1 MQTRPEPRHIVTY
14 HSPDG
19 EWQDEYATQ
28 PPMIGYGI
36 ELPTDSRRFR
46 IVDVW
51 IIHEKHGILGY
62 GVHAFLEP
70 VTYED
75 DTPANLHPEYYRP

>member
-1 MQTRPEPRHIVTY
+1 MIRSEPRYVVNYIA
-14 HSPDG
+14 PDG

-36 ELPTDSRRFR
+36 ELPTTARRYR

-51 IIHEKHGILGY
+51 IIHQKHGRIEY

-70 VTYED
+70 IGD
-75 DTPANLHPEYYRP
+75 DDDRPANTHPDYYRR